1 MFLSLKSL
9 TSFTELLSRGY
20 GSSDI
25 SGINV
30 IHISVGLFRGAGN
43 PLNGSVAAISRVE
56 ENTKWSHSFYA
67 CTSALKASV
76 QRVKFSVNGTRFSDI
91 KVISASSVPSS
102 ERPPLWAVEMT
113 ELPIPYAVPLW
124 GIVDDRYENNA
135 DIPISTRRRPYLY
148 LPAISGSVFI
158 KGINFPS
165 EDSIAG
171 STAPQAVLDSVYS
184 EVLIENSIFQLKG
197 YTGEQSFTMYS
208 RWKNLS
214 RSVET
219 APKIIDLIWTD
230 LMANYVTGSKS
241 VISSTNTG
249 GQDPTSRSRLV
260 QAYERQIR
268 YNFRYAIPAIMFL
281 TLWLFAIIFLLCLV
295 FLKKSK
301 FADVRQL
308 VNHTATGRAV
318 TTTAFPDMCEG
329 HVSTK
334 EWVRTAGKETIV
346 VKYKTDGKNLE
357 SPESVLLIEE
367 GKDEKTS
374 TTRIPIAKTW

>member
-1 MFLSLKSL
+1 M
-9 TSFTELLSRGY
+9 
-20 GSSDI
+20 
-25 SGINV
+25 

-56 ENTKWSHSFYA
+56 EKTKWSHGFYA
-67 CTSALKASV
+67 CASALKASI
-76 QRVKFSVNGTRFSDI
+76 QRVTFSVNGTRFSDI
-91 KVISASSVPSS
+91 KVISATPVPSS
-102 ERPPLWAVEMT
+102 ERSPLWAVET
-113 ELPIPYAVPLW
+113 TGLPIDYAVPLW
-124 GIVDDRYENNA
+124 GVVDDRYENNA
-135 DIPISTRRRPYLY
+135 DIPISTLRRPYLY
-148 LPAISGSVFI
+148 LPPSSTSQSRDITY
-158 KGINFPS
+158 PS
-165 EDSIAG
+165 EDSIVG
-171 STAPQAVLDSVYS
+171 STAPQAVLSTVYNN
-184 EVLIENSIFQLKG
+184 VLMESSSLQMKG

-208 RWKNLS
+208 KWKNLS

-241 VISSTNTG
+241 VISSSGTG

-260 QAYERQIR
+260 RAYERQIR
-268 YNFRYAIPAIMFL
+268 YNFRYAIPAIIFL

-318 TTTAFPDMCEG
+318 TTTAYPDMCEG
-329 HVSTK
+329 RVSTK
-334 EWVRTAGKETIV
+334 EWVRTAGKETII

-374 TTRIPIAKTW
+374 TTRIPSAKTW